1 MNYISN
7 VDVIP
12 FENKNLLLLLQGNFT
27 AEGERARENF
37 EEQAMSKMESM
48 LMVLPDMPTEYL
60 KCDPVKHKAGDTYL
74 EVTKLLQV
82 SVTSFK
88 R

>member
-1 MNYISN
+1 M
-7 VDVIP
+7 P
-12 FENKNLLLLLQGNFT
+12 LQGNFT

-37 EEQAMSKMESM
+37 EEQAMRKMESM
-48 LMVLPDMPTEYL
+48 LMVLPDMPTDFL
-60 KCDPVKHKAGDTYL
+60 KCDPVKHEARDTYL